1 MKKGILSFIYFVLLL
16 IIINLFSTDKYEWM
30 IFTDDP
36 DNFCTLPLGGRNSED
51 VFLILTIPLILSL
64 FFIKNRKIRYI
75 YLSLAIL
82 YCFWSFFLRFQW
94 C

>member
-1 MKKGILSFIYFVLLL
+1 M
-16 IIINLFSTDKYEWM
+16 
-30 IFTDDP
+30 
-36 DNFCTLPLGGRNSED
+36 
-51 VFLILTIPLILSL
+51 LTIPLILSL